1 MPVKATAANP
11 VQEVLASTEINTN
24 EQAKRTLIDKVPL
37 NVKPRVFN
45 VSVCQDAYL
54 DFLFV
59 DDTGNPQDLELPG
72 IGFKAIIKE
81 SVSRSKP
88 IRCEVIMPAP
98 PIADE
103 DKGKLKIHLSPK
115 ETGSPGIYN
124 GTVIC
129 YPLDNDKA
137 IIKECPFYVYIT
149 YGLDSPGNRGPL
161 SLTELRLYL
170 RDSSPEENLLIDGYN
185 FSDEEILLA
194 TKISIQKFNDMLPRE
209 NFPVFNSS
217 NFPFRSILMDGILG
231 QLFFMAAEWHRKN
244 NLQYSAGG
252 VSLND
257 KNKEPNYLQAANM
270 HWQQFLQDSKAEKV
284 KLNMDLNWDTI
295 PSAYAYTWWY

>member
-1 MPVKATAANP
+1 MPIEASNANP
-11 VQEVLASTEINTN
+11 VQEVLAATDITTT
-24 EQAKRTLIDKVPL
+24 EQAKRILIDKVPL
-37 NVKPRVFN
+37 EVKPRVFN
-45 VSVCQDAYL
+45 VSVHQDAYL

-59 DDTGNPQDLELPG
+59 DDNGNPQDLNIPDV
-72 IGFKAIIKE
+72 GFKAFIRE
-81 SVSRSKP
+81 SVARNVP
-88 IRCEVIMPAP
+88 IKCEVIMPAP

-115 ETGSPGIYN
+115 ETKYPGIYN

-129 YPLDNDKA
+129 YPLANEKA
-137 IIKECPFYVYIT
+137 IIQERPFYVYIT
-149 YGLDSPGNRGPL
+149 YGLEFPAPKGPL
-161 SLTELRLYL
+161 SLTEIRLYL

-194 TKISIQKFNDMLPRE
+194 TKITIQKFNDMLPRE
-209 NFPVFNSS
+209 NFPVFTSS
-217 NFPFRSILMDGILG
+217 NFPFRTILMDGILG

-270 HWQQFLQDSKAEKV
+270 HWQQFLQDAKAEKV
-284 KLNMDLNWDTI
+284 KFNMDLNWSMV
-295 PSAYAYTWWY
+295 PSAYGGTWWY